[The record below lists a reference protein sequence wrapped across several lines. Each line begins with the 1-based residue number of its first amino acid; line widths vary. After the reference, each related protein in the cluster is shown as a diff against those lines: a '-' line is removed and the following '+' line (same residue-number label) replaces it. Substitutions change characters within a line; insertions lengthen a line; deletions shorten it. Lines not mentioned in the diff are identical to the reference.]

1 MFIYL
6 LTGLLINDM
15 LLSAA
20 FWGCSPVFVLFMW
33 CWLPFLMKTILILLI
48 YFSFIFY
55 SVKYFISHKMFCMD
69 LPSASFS
76 LSSPAL
82 KRGGCHTN
90 GSCAAKRGGGGEL
103 TESIL
108 NN

>member
-6 LTGLLINDM
+6 LTGLLINCM

-20 FWGCSPVFVLFMW
+20 FWSCSPLFVLFMR

-48 YFSFIFY
+48 YFILIFY
-55 SVKYFISHKMFCMD
+55 SVKYFISPKMFCMD

-82 KRGGCHTN
+82 KREGCHTN
-90 GSCAAKRGGGGEL
+90 ASGAAKGGGGGGG
-103 TESIL
+103 I
-108 NN
+108 